1 MKVDARFTIGDVVE
15 SNGSVGVIEA
25 VVVHYWVE
33 SDGGVTNRLLSE
45 TDLKLVKAVELCEHR
60 DDDTPPNYYGISS
73 PEREMDWN
81 YTYCPICG
89 DKL

>member
-1 MKVDARFTIGDVVE
+1 M
-15 SNGSVGVIEA
+15 
-25 VVVHYWVE
+25 
-33 SDGGVTNRLLSE
+33 
-45 TDLKLVKAVELCEHR
+45 TDKKEYCEHR
-60 DDDTPPNYYGISS
+60 DDDTPPNYYGTSS